1 MGVKT
6 NKLKTGENIFSRASK
21 YGLYVAFVLIFIVL
35 AIANPNFISKMN
47 LINILK
53 QGSITAV
60 VATGAT
66 FVLILGGL
74 DLSIGSVVAFAGVC
88 SAFFGMP
95 DEYPLIVPILVS
107 ISAGAACGL
116 LNGIIIAKGKV
127 PAFIATLGTMTALRG
142 MALMV
147 TDAKPIFGLSKGYIF
162 LGSGKVFGIPML
174 IIAMLVVMVI
184 AYIILDKTRF
194 GRRIYAIG
202 GNETAAYVSGV
213 NVVKIKVFVYI
224 LAGALSG
231 FTGMLFAGRIQSGT
245 PVMAQGLELDAIA
258 AAVIGGVSTTGG
270 IGRAYGAVVG
280 ALLLTMVNNGLD
292 LLGVSTYLQQVVM
305 GTIIILSVYFD
316 VRGKKGKN

>member
-1 MGVKT
+1 MSNKT
-6 NKLKTGENIFSRASK
+6 SKQISGNNMFSHASK
-21 YGLYVAFVLIFIVL
+21 YGLYVAFVAIFIVL
-35 AIANPNFISKMN
+35 AIANPTFISKMN
-47 LINILK
+47 QINILK
-53 QGSITAV
+53 QASITAV

-66 FVLILGGL
+66 FVLISGGL

-95 DEYPLIVPILVS
+95 DGYPLIVPILIS
-107 ISAGAACGL
+107 IGVGAACGL
-116 LNGIIIAKGKV
+116 LNGIIVALGKV

-174 IIAMLVVMVI
+174 IIVMLVVMII
-184 AYIILDKTRF
+184 AFIILEKTRF
-194 GRRIYAIG
+194 GRRVYAIG

-213 NVVKIKVFVYI
+213 NVVRIKLLVYV

-231 FTGMLFAGRIQSGT
+231 FAGMLFAGRIQSGT
-245 PVMAQGLELDAIA
+245 PVIAQGLELDAIA

-270 IGRAYGAVVG
+270 IGKAYGAVVG
-280 ALLLTMVNNGLD
+280 ALLLCMVNNGLD

-305 GTIIILSVYFD
+305 GTIIVLSVYFD
-316 VRGKKGKN
+316 VRGKKGKV